1 MANLAEILLRHYLAT
16 PKQVALT
23 LLFPNQPESAINYD
37 DLVHGAVNYV
47 HTYKSKGIG
56 SGDVILIILQHSV
69 EMAYA
74 YFGAVLHGAIPSI
87 MPFLTEK
94 LLAERY
100 RSDLEALIS
109 VTKPR
114 AIITYKEF
122 EGEVRQAIGSKGDSI
137 SVIVSGEVAEMQFPD
152 DFSTL
157 GGVQREPTDIV
168 LLQHSSGTTGLQKG
182 VALSHKAVLNQ
193 LDSYSDA
200 IHISGKDVIVSWLPL
215 YHDMGLIA
223 CWLLPLIK
231 GIPLVVMSPFDW
243 VKAPYRLL
251 HAISEYKG
259 TLVWMPNFAFNFCAQ
274 KTRDRN
280 LEGID
285 LSSLRAVI
293 NCSEPMRWESMQAFF
308 QKFEPYGLRRVS
320 LSTCYAMAENVF
332 AVTQGGINS
341 SIVFEDV
348 DRSSLQSEKIA
359 RLAAQSQPATRMLGA
374 GKVISNSM
382 VNIFDENGCSL
393 PDRHVGEVVL
403 QSNCMLSGYFN
414 RPDETEKAFL
424 DGWYKTGDF
433 GYLVDG
439 ELFITGRKKDLII
452 VGGKNIYPQDL
463 ELLAYEVSGVHPG
476 RASAFGVFN
485 DETGTEDVIIV
496 AEVDSGDSDER
507 KGIAENIRTVVS
519 RGSAVAL
526 RDVYIVGKHWLVKTS
541 SGKTARSANRD
552 KYLKEKQY

>member
-1 MANLAEILLRHYLAT
+1 MENLADMLLRHYAAT

-23 LLFPNQPESAINYD
+23 LLYPNRPATVVTYY

-47 HTYKSKGIG
+47 HNYKTNGIG

-69 EMAYA
+69 EMATA
-74 YFGAVLHGAIPSI
+74 YFGAILHGAIPSI

-100 RSDLEALIS
+100 RSDLEALIA

-114 AIITYKEF
+114 AIVTYKEF
-122 EGEVRQAIGSKGDSI
+122 ESEVREAIGPKGDSI
-137 SVIVSGEVAEMQFPD
+137 SVIVSGEITETEFPYD
-152 DFSTL
+152 LSTL
-157 GGVQREPTDIV
+157 GGVHRDPADIV

-193 LDSYSDA
+193 MDSYSLA

-223 CWLLPLIK
+223 CWLMPLIK
-231 GIPLVVMSPFDW
+231 GIPLVLMSPFDW

-251 HAISEYKG
+251 QAISEYKG
-259 TLVWMPNFAFNFCAQ
+259 TLTWMPNFAFNFCAQ

-293 NCSEPMRWESMQAFF
+293 NCSEPMRWESMHAFLR
-308 QKFEPYGLRRVS
+308 KFEPYGLRRES

-332 AVTQGGINS
+332 AVTQGGIHS

-359 RLAAQSQPATRMLGA
+359 RLAEQSQPATRMLGA
-374 GKVISNSM
+374 GKVISNSKIKILDD
-382 VNIFDENGCSL
+382 VGSSL

-476 RASAFGVFN
+476 RASAFGVFS
-485 DETGTEDVIIV
+485 DESGTEDVFIV
-496 AEVDSGDSDER
+496 AEVDTEDPEER

-552 KYLKEKQY
+552 KYLKEKQP